1 LQTDLFLK
9 RNKYLQN
16 DTIEATMLF
25 AYHHGF
31 FSLCIVLPEI
41 LVSKGFWR
49 LKTQIEIIYP
59 AFSKQLF
66 QRLEVFSQRSVA

>member
-1 LQTDLFLK
+1 
-9 RNKYLQN
+9 
-16 DTIEATMLF
+16 MLF